1 MGFLC
6 GQRYSLDKGIT
17 NRTIGFTKDHGRY
30 WLNAKKGISELH
42 LLAELKAVMTV
53 VTLCDGNVTNRH
65 DVTVNLPNM
74 TVPLKTVT
82 DVTALLYFVT
92 V

>member
-1 MGFLC
+1 M
-6 GQRYSLDKGIT
+6 
-17 NRTIGFTKDHGRY
+17 
-30 WLNAKKGISELH
+30 LNVCHVLGWAQGCFQGGNSI
-42 LLAELKAVMTV
+42 ANKAVMTV
-53 VTLCDGNVTNRH
+53 VTLC

-82 DVTALLYFVT
+82 DVTALLHFVT